1 MSIKTK
7 EDLDLLI
14 QEYNNSS
21 NEILRELYQILTYSE
36 SSISRQDLFVMS
48 RKEKDIL
55 IDVMKEK
62 VDQENK
68 AMQK

>member
-1 MSIKTK
+1 MNIKSNN
-7 EDLDLLI
+7 ELDLLI

-21 NEILRELYQILTYSE
+21 NEILKEMYQILTYSD
-36 SSISRQDLFVMS
+36 SSITRQDLFMMS
-48 RKEKDIL
+48 RKEKDML